1 MTTSPQRVRLVSYF
15 LLVFYCIYIQKE
27 YKQTNGEIKCNSLYD
42 GYIKQYAHVR
52 ERLSPINVANNYK
65 NIFNI

>member
-27 YKQTNGEIKCNSLYD
+27 YKQTNGEIKCNSLYNITRETS
-42 GYIKQYAHVR
+42 YSKFRLIKTIPSSLGIVC
-52 ERLSPINVANNYK
+52 V
-65 NIFNI
+65 